1 MVYKIFKNSLLS
13 LFAAAIIIPT
23 SIVILGTF
31 KTDLEIYTKPLALPK
46 SFNLDNFKA
55 LFADGQMLTPF
66 KNSVIVSVFSVFF
79 TLLFASMV
87 AFAIS
92 RSITITGKV
101 LFGLFALGL
110 AIPGQINIVPIFTLF
125 VKLGLNNS
133 LLGLILVN
141 IALTLPIS
149 VFIITAFFK
158 DLPKE
163 MFESAGL
170 DGANHWRIYRSIA
183 LPLARPAV
191 GATGIFLFVIT
202 WNDLLY
208 PLMLINEASKKTLP
222 LVLIDF
228 KGEFATSYSMLFTAI
243 IVASIPMVV
252 MYIVAQKSFI
262 AGLTAGAVKGMRV
275 ANKGVVRTHCSA
287 ATGEQSVYSFSRRG
301 NSATHFWRRCKP

>member
-1 MVYKIFKNSLLS
+1 MLT
-13 LFAAAIIIPT
+13 LFALAIIVPT
-23 SIVILGTF
+23 SIVVLGTF
-31 KTDLEIYTKPLALPK
+31 KTDLEIYTQPLALPK
-46 SFNLDNFKA
+46 SFNLDNFRT
-55 LFADGQMLTPF
+55 LFANGQMIAPF
-66 KNSVIVSVFSVFF
+66 RNSVIVSIFSVFF
-79 TLLFASMV
+79 TLLFASMIS
-87 AFAIS
+87 FAIS
-92 RSITITGKV
+92 RSITISGKV
-101 LFGLFALGL
+101 LFLLFSLGL

-125 VKLGLNNS
+125 VELGLNNS
-133 LLGLILVN
+133 LFGLVLVN

-170 DGANHWRIYRSIA
+170 DGASHWRIYRSIA
-183 LPLARPAV
+183 MPLSRPAV

-252 MYIVAQKSFI
+252 MYVVAQKSFI
-262 AGLTAGAVKGMRV
+262 AGLTAGAVKG
-275 ANKGVVRTHCSA
+275 
-287 ATGEQSVYSFSRRG
+287 
-301 NSATHFWRRCKP
+301 

>member
-1 MVYKIFKNSLLS
+1 MLT
-13 LFAAAIIIPT
+13 LFALAIIIPT
-23 SIVILGTF
+23 SIVVLGTF
-31 KTDLEIYTKPLALPK
+31 KTDLEIYTQPLALPK
-46 SFNLDNFKA
+46 SFNLDNFRT
-55 LFADGQMLTPF
+55 LFADGQMLIPF
-66 KNSVIVSVFSVFF
+66 RNSVIVSVFSVAF
-79 TLLFASMV
+79 TLLFASMIS
-87 AFAIS
+87 FAIS
-92 RSITITGKV
+92 RSITVTGKV
-101 LFGLFALGL
+101 LFLLFSLGL

-125 VKLGLNNS
+125 VDLGLNNS
-133 LLGLILVN
+133 LFGLVLVN

-170 DGANHWRIYRSIA
+170 DGASHWRIYRSIA
-183 LPLARPAV
+183 MPLSRPAV

-208 PLMLINEASKKTLP
+208 PLMLINESTKKTLP

-252 MYIVAQKSFI
+252 MYVVAQNSFI
-262 AGLTAGAVKGMRV
+262 AELPAGAVKG
-275 ANKGVVRTHCSA
+275 
-287 ATGEQSVYSFSRRG
+287 Y
-301 NSATHFWRRCKP
+301 PP

>member
-1 MVYKIFKNSLLS
+1 MLYKVIRNSLLTA
-13 LFAAAIIIPT
+13 FALAVIVPT

-46 SFNLDNFKA
+46 SFNLNNFRT
-55 LFADGQMLTPF
+55 LFADGQMITPF
-66 KNSVIVSVFSVFF
+66 RNSVIVSVFSVFL

-87 AFAIS
+87 SFAIA
-92 RSITITGKV
+92 RSITVTGKILLL
-101 LFGLFALGL
+101 LFTLGL
-110 AIPGQINIVPIFTLF
+110 AIPGQINIVPIYTLF
-125 VKLGLNNS
+125 VKLHLNNS
-133 LLGLILVN
+133 LFGLILVN

-149 VFIITAFFK
+149 VFIITAFFR
-158 DLPKE
+158 DLPRE

-228 KGEFATSYSMLFTAI
+228 RGEFATSYSMLFTAI
-243 IVASIPMVV
+243 IVASVPMIV
-252 MYIVAQKSFI
+252 MYVVAQKSFI
-262 AGLTAGAVKGMRV
+262 AGLTAGAVKG
-275 ANKGVVRTHCSA
+275 
-287 ATGEQSVYSFSRRG
+287 
-301 NSATHFWRRCKP
+301 